1 MSLHSQKFY
10 QRVAIFISTVKKRE
24 TAREYGSAATK
35 TTELKEE

>member
-10 QRVAIFISTVKKRE
+10 QRVAILKSTVKKKE

-35 TTELKEE
+35 TVQN